1 MTTRT
6 KYLGALALVIL
17 VVAGCGQPQK
27 TTPAARIRE
36 QTMTLDQ
43 LAARLGMR
51 IQERDATFVVMRN
64 TANTVIV
71 FTHPDGRFF
80 VNGRP
85 VGSVG
90 PVQKDGNATYV
101 LATLAD
107 QIESSLRSAPPLTPP
122 VVVPPRRPTTPKA
135 RLTVVVDAGH
145 GGQDPGTIGS
155 GSLQEK
161 DVNLAVAR
169 KVAALLEQR
178 GIGVV
183 LTRSQDRFLELEE
196 RAAIANQH
204 NADLF
209 VSIHSDSAPN
219 RSVEG
224 FTVYVARGASPDS
237 RQAAQAIQ
245 RSMSAT
251 GSDSHGIREQDYK
264 VLVQTTCP
272 AVLVELGY
280 LSNAADARRLQ
291 DNAFQNR
298 LAQAITDGILT
309 CLQ

>member
-1 MTTRT
+1 M

-36 QTMTLDQ
+36 QTVTLDQ

-85 VGSVG
+85 AGSVG
-90 PVQKDGNATYV
+90 PVQKDGNTTYV

-107 QIESSLRSAPPLTPP
+107 QIEADLRSAPPLTPP
-122 VVVPPRRPTTPKA
+122 VVVPPRRPTPRA

-145 GGQDPGTIGS
+145 GGQDPGTIGY
-155 GSLQEK
+155 GNLQEK
-161 DVNLAVAR
+161 DINLAVAH
-169 KVAALLEQR
+169 KVAALLQQR
-178 GIGVV
+178 GIGVI
-183 LTRSQDRFLELEE
+183 LTRSQDRFIELEE

-224 FTVYVARGASPDS
+224 FTVYVARGASSDS

-245 RSMSAT
+245 RSMSGT
-251 GSDSHGIREQDYK
+251 GSDNHGVREADYR
-264 VLVQTTCP
+264 VLVNTTCP

-280 LSNAADARRLQ
+280 LSNATDARRLQ
-291 DNAFQNR
+291 DNGFQSR

>member
-6 KYLGALALVIL
+6 KYLGALTLTIL
-17 VVAGCGQPQK
+17 VAAGCEQPQK
-27 TTPAARIRE
+27 TAPAARIRE
-36 QTMTLDQ
+36 QTITVDE
-43 LAARLGMR
+43 LAKRLGLR

-64 TANTVIV
+64 AANTVIV
-71 FTHPDGRFF
+71 FTQPDGRFF
-80 VNGRP
+80 VNGKP
-85 VGSVG
+85 VGSIG
-90 PVQKDGNATYV
+90 PVQKSGNTTYV
-101 LATLAD
+101 LASLVD
-107 QIESSLRSAPPLTPP
+107 QIDSYLRSAPPAPP
-122 VVVPPRRPTTPKA
+122 VVVPPRRPAPKA

-145 GGQDPGTIGS
+145 GGQDPGTIGY

-161 DVNLAVAR
+161 DINLSVAR

-178 GIGVV
+178 GIGVI
-183 LTRSQDRFLELEE
+183 LTRSQDRFIELEE
-196 RAAIANQH
+196 RAAIANRH

-219 RSVEG
+219 RSVGG

-237 RQAAQAIQ
+237 RQAAQAIL
-245 RSMSAT
+245 RSMSTT
-251 GSDSHGIREQDYK
+251 GSDSHGIREADYR
-264 VLVQTTCP
+264 VLVNTTCP

-291 DNAFQNR
+291 DNGFQNR

>member
-6 KYLGALALVIL
+6 KSIVALALVLL
-17 VVAGCGQPQK
+17 VAAGCEQPQK
-27 TTPAARIRE
+27 ATPAVRIKE
-36 QTMTLDQ
+36 QTITLDE
-43 LAARLGMR
+43 LATRLRMR
-51 IQERDATFVVMRN
+51 IEERDATFVVMRN
-64 TANTVIV
+64 AANTVIV
-71 FTHPDGRFF
+71 FTQPGGRFF
-80 VNGRP
+80 VDGKP
-85 VGSVG
+85 IGSVG
-90 PVQKDGNATYV
+90 PVQRSDRATYV

-107 QIESSLRSAPPLTPP
+107 QIDSYLRRAAPQPP
-122 VVVPPRRPTTPKA
+122 VVVPPRRPAPRI

-145 GGQDPGTIGS
+145 GGQDPGTIGY
-155 GSLQEK
+155 GNVYEK
-161 DVNLAVAR
+161 DINLAVAR

-178 GIGVV
+178 GIGVL
-183 LTRSQDRFLELEE
+183 LTRSQDRFIELEE
-196 RAAIANQH
+196 RAAIANRH
-204 NADLF
+204 DADLF

-224 FTVYVARGASPDS
+224 FTVYVARGASADS
-237 RQAAQAIQ
+237 RQAAQAIT
-245 RSMSAT
+245 RSMSGT
-251 GSDSHGIREQDYK
+251 GSDSHGIREADYK

-298 LAQAITDGILT
+298 LAQAISEGILT

>member
-1 MTTRT
+1 MTTKT
-6 KYLGALALVIL
+6 KYIGALALVIL
-17 VVAGCGQPQK
+17 VAAGCGQPQK
-27 TTPAARIRE
+27 ATPAARIRE
-36 QTMTLDQ
+36 QTITLEE
-43 LAARLGMR
+43 LATRLRMR
-51 IQERDATFVVMRN
+51 IEERDATFVVMRN
-64 TANTVIV
+64 AANTVIV
-71 FTHPDGRFF
+71 FTHSDGRYF
-80 VNGRP
+80 VNGKP

-90 PVQKDGNATYV
+90 PVQKSGNTTYV
-101 LATLAD
+101 LAALVD
-107 QIESSLRSAPPLTPP
+107 QIESDLRNAPPQTPP
-122 VVVPPRRPTTPKA
+122 VVVPPRRPTPKA

-145 GGQDPGTIGS
+145 GGQDPGTLAS
-155 GSLQEK
+155 GNLQEK
-161 DVNLAVAR
+161 DINLSVAR

-178 GIGVV
+178 GIGVIM
-183 LTRSQDRFLELEE
+183 TRSQDRFIELEE

-224 FTVYVARGASPDS
+224 FTVYVSRAASPDS
-237 RQAAQAIQ
+237 RQAAQAIL

-251 GSDSHGIREQDYK
+251 GSDNHGVREADYR
-264 VLVQTTCP
+264 VLVNTTCP

-280 LSNAADARRLQ
+280 LSNAADARRLG
-291 DNAFQNR
+291 DNSFQNR

>member
-6 KYLGALALVIL
+6 KYIIALAFVIL
-17 VVAGCGQPQK
+17 VAAGCGQPQK
-27 TTPAARIRE
+27 TTPAARIKE
-36 QTMTLDQ
+36 QTITLDE
-43 LAARLGMR
+43 LATRLRM
-51 IQERDATFVVMRN
+51 QVEERDATFVVMRN

-71 FTHPDGRFF
+71 FTQPDGRFF

-85 VGSVG
+85 AGTVG
-90 PVQKDGNATYV
+90 PVQKSDGATYV

-107 QIESSLRSAPPLTPP
+107 QIGSSLRSAALQSP
-122 VVVPPRRPTTPKA
+122 VVVPPRRPASRT
-135 RLTVVVDAGH
+135 RFTVVVDAGH
-145 GGQDPGTIGS
+145 GGQDPGTIGY
-155 GSLQEK
+155 GDLQEK
-161 DVNLAVAR
+161 DINLAVAR

-183 LTRSQDRFLELEE
+183 MTRSQDRFLELEE
-196 RAAIANQH
+196 RAAIANRH

-219 RSVEG
+219 RSLEG
-224 FTVYVARGASPDS
+224 FTVYVARAASPDS
-237 RQAAQAIQ
+237 RQAAQAIY

-251 GSDSHGIREQDYK
+251 GSDSHGIREADYR

-298 LAQAITDGILT
+298 LAQAITDGVLT